1 MYYKN
6 NKLCGVKKTFFM
18 CSIALL
24 LAGCVAGPDD
34 TCSADSGRSVEY
46 NLLNKN
52 STSGTVTMVVR
63 NHGNDIMAGWSIEFT
78 VLENQSIDNE
88 WNATITR
95 NGNDITVSCVQDF
108 CNIPVGEAKSFGY
121 GFSYSGT
128 YSDPSNLTLHSASCS
143 GAVDDDSGNGSE
155 GNPEPLLVTDTF
167 NYVLGTQTI
176 QPKYH
181 FTNDLKLIETAKQIQ
196 AMGSNLIKF
205 ALDPFQYDDMIEYN
219 SYQYQFLALARDVP
233 AFSDVLNMDF
243 AYYMLWIEDSGS
255 WTDDLGL
262 SQAESDLQYQKMF
275 ELTQY
280 LLETYNGSGKT
291 FMLGNWEG
299 DWNLLWNGSTYDDS
313 VISAPPKRIEGLIDW
328 LNIRQKAV
336 DDAKLAVSHTDV
348 DVLHYVEVNRVLS
361 AMEGKERITNKVL
374 PFTNVDLVSYSAYD
388 ITTKE
393 ENTNYASLK
402 TELTAA
408 LDYIETQLPEK
419 NVGAFDRRVFIGEYG
434 YASYW
439 WTWDWGEERHK
450 LQNQLAKMVMKVTL
464 EWGAPFILYWQIY
477 DNEYDSSV
485 EAFKGFWMINDKN
498 EKLPIYHSYQ
508 RFYSQA
514 KSWVETFTQ
523 ANGRSPTNV
532 EYRESAIKIVDQ
544 LPDVDSD
551 VGNNNGG
558 NDGSNDNSN
567 DSNKPA
573 AIKTWFLGDSIT
585 YGMVSLPFHSQG
597 FRVQIL
603 NLLDSLATQQ
613 SIFPVTST
621 VDNNKK
627 TLSYNG
633 SPIIAVG
640 TVNGPSNEDDIAQQT
655 KNYWHSGF
663 PGATSNDLLCFLDPS
678 HSVSSGYG
686 KSTCTETFNVFNA
699 TATQPCRQSFGGAG
713 WLADTDCYL
722 DQQISQNDAVI
733 VPIQI
738 GTNDITYLNSS
749 GAIEC
754 KSVPLPQSTTAKR
767 LTAVVDSIFDS
778 TQVSNENTIVG
789 KIRNYLVNKGVPTNH
804 IGFVISMIPK
814 RTQADGA
821 DANNYCTDY
830 YNALIQS
837 SIQQGTASGVFLA
850 NQGNL
855 IPTADSVHPANQG
868 HFIMACNL
876 LYGYT
881 FSQLDSFTCSVP
893 TVNPTQGFM
902 AALKSI
908 AGD

>member
-1 MYYKN
+1 MYTKN
-6 NKLCGVKKTFFM
+6 NKSYFVKRIFFLCFV
-18 CSIALL
+18 ALFL
-24 LAGCVAGPDD
+24 VGCVSEPND
-34 TCSADSGRSVEY
+34 TCLSDSGRSVEY
-46 NLLNKN
+46 TLLNN
-52 STSGTVTMVVR
+52 NATSGTANIVVR
-63 NHGNDIMAGWSIEFT
+63 NNGKDSMSEWSVEFT
-78 VLENQSIDNE
+78 LPENQIIDYE
-88 WNATITR
+88 WNATIVR

-121 GFSYSGT
+121 GFSYSGS
-128 YSDPSNLTLHSASCS
+128 YSAPSNLTLHSASCS
-143 GAVDDDSGNGSE
+143 GSVDGNSGDNSDGNSDD
-155 GNPEPLLVTDTF
+155 NPDPLLVTDTF

-176 QPKYH
+176 QPKYQ

-196 AMGSNLIKF
+196 AMGSNLIKL
-205 ALDPFQYDDMIEYN
+205 ALDPFQYDDMAEYH

-233 AFSDVLNMDF
+233 AFSDVLDMDF

-262 SQAESDLQYQKMF
+262 SQVESDLQYQKMY

-313 VISAPPKRIEGLIDW
+313 VTTVNPKRIEGLVDW

-374 PFTNVDLVSYSAYD
+374 PFTHVDLVSYSAYD

-393 ENTNYASLK
+393 GNADYASLK
-402 TELTAA
+402 AEFTAA
-408 LDYIETQLPEK
+408 LDYIEAQLPEK
-419 NVGAFDRRVFIGEYG
+419 DVPAFDKRVFIGEYG

-508 RFYSQA
+508 NFYTEA
-514 KSWVETFTQ
+514 KLWVESFTL
-523 ANGRSPTNV
+523 ANGRSPTGA
-532 EYRESAIKIVDQ
+532 EYRENAITIVDQ
-544 LPDVDSD
+544 LPDVDS
-551 VGNNNGG
+551 
-558 NDGSNDNSN
+558 GSS
-567 DSNKPA
+567 DSSSDPA
-573 AIKTWFLGDSIT
+573 TIKIWFLGDSIT
-585 YGMVSLPFHSQG
+585 YGMVSLPFHTQG

-603 NLLDSLATQQ
+603 DLLDDLAQQQ
-613 SIFPVTST
+613 SLFPVTS
-621 VDNNKK
+621 VINNNQK
-627 TLSYNG
+627 TISYNG
-633 SPIIAVG
+633 RPIVAVG
-640 TVNGPSNEDDIAQQT
+640 TVSGPSNENDIAQQT

-678 HSVSSGYG
+678 HAVPSGYG
-686 KSTCTETFNVFNA
+686 KSTCAETFNTFNA
-699 TATQPCRQSFGGAG
+699 TATPSCRQSVGGAG
-713 WLADTDCYL
+713 WLADMDCYL
-722 DQQISQNDAVI
+722 DQQVSANDAVV

-738 GTNDITYLNSS
+738 GTNDITYLNSH

-754 KSVPLPQSTTAKR
+754 NSVPSPQSMTAKR
-767 LTAVVDSIFDS
+767 LTAVVDSVFDAS
-778 TQVSNENTIVG
+778 QTSNANTIVG
-789 KIRNYLVNKGVPTNH
+789 KIRNYLVNKGVSTNR
-804 IGFVISMIPK
+804 ISFVISMIPK
-814 RTQADGA
+814 RTQVDGA

-830 YNALIQS
+830 YNALIQNN
-837 SIQQGTASGVFLA
+837 IQQGTAQGMFLA

-855 IPTADSVHPANQG
+855 VPTADSVHPANQG
-868 HFIMACNL
+868 HAIMACNL
-876 LYGYT
+876 LYGYA
-881 FSQLDSFTCSVP
+881 FSHNDAFVCPVP
-893 TVNPTQGFM
+893 VVNPTQGFM
-902 AALKSI
+902 AALKSV
-908 AGD
+908 AGY